1 MATVPSDNTIEATVD
16 DEVLLNSGLQAK
28 GKPLPATNPTAIPAA
43 TAVAAAPA
51 ASSSTASSSDAAA
64 PAAAVPT
71 AAPASSSSTS
81 SSVAIA
87 AAAAPT
93 AATAAAAH
101 ATPLR
106 PRAAAAA
113 AASVTTDSRGVL
125 EQLAASVSRLDER
138 QQRYLLKVRRCKLKR
153 WNPVESA

>member
-51 ASSSTASSSDAAA
+51 ASSSTAS
-64 PAAAVPT
+64 
-71 AAPASSSSTS
+71 S